1 MILNYHKSKIMAP
14 KKPPSGRNA
23 PNHPPG
29 RHLFCG
35 EDHHR
40 TDPTY
45 VWSSV
50 DFISTTPPTYHMM
63 HFQSEVDMLN
73 FSSECSEIRRVIA
86 AINMQFEKRNSVE
99 AIKFQKYRNTWLP
112 LIVTFIDRWGLA
124 RVPSDI
130 AWAVNDVQSAIDVET
145 ISFPPCRPYFPH

>member
-1 MILNYHKSKIMAP
+1 MAP
-14 KKPPSGRNA
+14 KTNKLSTGCNA
-23 PNHPPG
+23 PDFASG

-50 DFISTTPPTYHMM
+50 DFVSTTPPTYHMM

-73 FSSECSEIRRVIA
+73 FSSACSEIRFVIDD
-86 AINMQFEKRNSVE
+86 INWH
-99 AIKFQKYRNTWLP
+99 FQKIEWSQRCVGT
-112 LIVTFIDRWGLA
+112 TEG
-124 RVPSDI
+124 
-130 AWAVNDVQSAIDVET
+130 
-145 ISFPPCRPYFPH
+145 ISLYWCEESIQILYK

>member
-1 MILNYHKSKIMAP
+1 MAP
-14 KKPPSGRNA
+14 KTNKLSTGRNA
-23 PNHPPG
+23 PILASG

-50 DFISTTPPTYHMM
+50 DFVSTTPPTYHMM

-73 FSSECSEIRRVIA
+73 FSSECSQIRRVIA
-86 AINMQFEKRNSVE
+86 AINLQFQKRHFAEV
-99 AIKFQKYRNTWLP
+99 IKFEKYRNTWLP
-112 LIVTFIDRWGLA
+112 LIVTFIDQWGLA

-130 AWAVNDVQSAIDVET
+130 AWAVNDV
-145 ISFPPCRPYFPH
+145 

>member
-1 MILNYHKSKIMAP
+1 MAP
-14 KKPPSGRNA
+14 QKLPSGRNV
-23 PNHPPG
+23 PNHPPC

-50 DFISTTPPTYHMM
+50 DYISTTPPTYHMM
-63 HFQSEVDMLN
+63 QFQSEVDMLN
-73 FSSECSEIRRVIA
+73 FPSECSEIRRVIA
-86 AINMQFEKRNSVE
+86 AIKLQFEKSNSVE
-99 AIKFQKYRNTWLP
+99 AIKNKKCRNMWLP

-130 AWAVNDVQSAIDVET
+130 AWAVNDVQKAIDVET
-145 ISFPPCRPYFPH
+145 TSFPLCLPYYSHWVPS